1 MFFVHGFIMLKIC
14 KICEICHLLSKKC
27 TAPGF
32 IQTTRYSQFAQGL
45 LKTSKERPD
54 LITVPGDMYP
64 TLDDSELSCS
74 KIVLDEDG
82 IFRIVSSEG
91 PKVANE
97 AHLRSG
103 DALL

>member
-1 MFFVHGFIMLKIC
+1 
-14 KICEICHLLSKKC
+14 
-27 TAPGF
+27 
-32 IQTTRYSQFAQGL
+32 
-45 LKTSKERPD
+45 
-54 LITVPGDMYP
+54 MYP

>member
-1 MFFVHGFIMLKIC
+1 MRYVIC
-14 KICEICHLLSKKC
+14 YLRSALL
-27 TAPGF
+27 PVLYRQPDIF
-32 IQTTRYSQFAQGL
+32 NL
-45 LKTSKERPD
+45 LKGFWKPVYERPD

-74 KIVLDEDG
+74 KIALDEDG
-82 IFRIVSSEG
+82 IFRTVSSEG